1 MNVLIACE
9 ESQEVCKAFRERG
22 HNAFSCDIQP
32 CSGGHPEWHIKEDCL
47 FLLNPSRMLDECDIP
62 VWTQVFYTQDG
73 KYHNIWGNWDLIIAH
88 PPCTYLTTAATRAH
102 SLKTYT
108 REQIAER
115 TRKRIN
121 AMEFFMACI
130 EADCPRVVVENPA
143 GVMSACYR
151 APDQTIH
158 PWYFVDRV
166 DDPDYCTK
174 RTQLWL
180 KGVEPLKYELAVPD
194 PLDNAER
201 LSNGKKK
208 IGLSNTMEAKQEARP
223 LKALQRLWQSNGGE
237 IV

>member
-32 CSGGHPEWHIKEDCL
+32 CSGGHPEWHIKGNCL
-47 FLLNPSRMLDECDIP
+47 FYLHPGITIDECDVP
-62 VWTQVFYTQDG
+62 VSTHSFFTEDG
-73 KYHNIWGNWDLIIAH
+73 KFHRIWGNWDLIIAH

-115 TRKRIN
+115 TRKRIS

-158 PWYFVDRV
+158 PWYFVDSV
-166 DDPDYCTK
+166 YDPDYCTK

-180 KGVEPLKYELAVPD
+180 KGVEPLKYDLTVPD

-201 LSNGKKK
+201 WSNGKKK
-208 IGLSNTMEAKQEARP
+208 NWTEEHHGSKTRSKTFKSIAKAMAEQ
-223 LKALQRLWQSNGGE
+223 WG
-237 IV
+237 

>member
-32 CSGGHPEWHIKEDCL
+32 CSGGHPEWHIKGDCL
-47 FLLNPSRMLDECDIP
+47 FLLYPKIMRDECDAP
-62 VWTQVFYTQDG
+62 VWTQSFFTEDG

-88 PPCTYLTTAATRAH
+88 PPCTYLTKAATRAH

-115 TRKRIN
+115 TRKRIS
-121 AMEFFMACI
+121 AMEFFMTCI

-158 PWYFVDRV
+158 PWYFVDSV

-180 KGVEPLKYELAVPD
+180 KGVEPLKYDLTVPD

-201 LSNGKKK
+201 WSNGKKK
-208 IGLSNTMEAKQEARP
+208 NWTEQHNGSKTRSKTFKSIAKAMAEQ
-223 LKALQRLWQSNGGE
+223 WG
-237 IV
+237 